1 MKAIVR
7 FHKSLIASAIGL
19 FVFLT
24 IWSLTLV
31 TPSRPGLAA
40 ASALG
45 ALGLTGYYIGV
56 IRKKYG

>member
-19 FVFLT
+19 FVFLA
-24 IWSLTLV
+24 IWSMTLS
-31 TPSRPGLAA
+31 TPTRPGLAA

-45 ALGLTGYYIGV
+45 AVALVAYYFGV
-56 IRKKYG
+56 VRKKYG